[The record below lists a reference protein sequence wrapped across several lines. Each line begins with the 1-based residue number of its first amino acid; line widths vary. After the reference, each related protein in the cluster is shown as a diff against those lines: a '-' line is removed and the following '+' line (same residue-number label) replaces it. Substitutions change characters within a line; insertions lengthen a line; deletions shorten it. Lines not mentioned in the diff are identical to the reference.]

1 MVRPIVNRFKDGNS
15 VANQVAN
22 DLLEFLK
29 EKLASQTRVD
39 LAVTG
44 GTVGIATLTACA
56 DLPFSK
62 LDLARLHIWW
72 GDERFVESDSD
83 DRNAKQA
90 QGAWISRLNIPSQN
104 IHEFPAKSANLNLD
118 EAASL
123 FEDQFA
129 SAGISFDLML
139 MGMGPDGHI
148 ASLFPGKELP
158 AAGIDVIAE
167 PDSPKPPAER
177 ISLTFE
183 ALNRI
188 DEIWFTVA
196 GADKVE
202 IVGVNDLTDNKT
214 LAHLL
219 HYDSDGLT
227 SVDIDNRLFRQNPL
241 RAHCN
246 ASTWT
251 KAWW

>member
-129 SAGISFDLML
+129 SEGISFDLML
-139 MGMGPDGHI
+139 MGMGPDGHV
-148 ASLFPGKELP
+148 ASLFPGQESLS
-158 AAGIDVIAE
+158 GRENVIAVHN
-167 PDSPKPPAER
+167 SPKPPPQRLSFTYETINKAKQ
-177 ISLTFE
+177 
-183 ALNRI
+183 
-188 DEIWFTVA
+188 IWFTVA
-196 GADKVE
+196 GADKADPVSVVFGDTPE
-202 IVGVNDLTDNKT
+202 SLPAGRISGKEKT
-214 LAHLL
+214 VW
-219 HYDSDGLT
+219 Y
-227 SVDIDNRLFRQNPL
+227 IDQTAGNLVWG
-241 RAHCN
+241 C
-246 ASTWT
+246 
-251 KAWW
+251 

>member
-139 MGMGPDGHI
+139 MGMGPDGHV
-148 ASLFPGKELP
+148 ASLFPGQESLS
-158 AAGIDVIAE
+158 GSENVIAVHN
-167 PDSPKPPAER
+167 SPKPPPQRLSFTYETINKAKQ
-177 ISLTFE
+177 
-183 ALNRI
+183 
-188 DEIWFTVA
+188 IWFTVA
-196 GADKVE
+196 GADKADAVSVVFGDTPE
-202 IVGVNDLTDNKT
+202 SLPAGRISGKEKT
-214 LAHLL
+214 VW
-219 HYDSDGLT
+219 Y
-227 SVDIDNRLFRQNPL
+227 IDQTAGNLVWG
-241 RAHCN
+241 C
-246 ASTWT
+246 
-251 KAWW
+251 

>member
-129 SAGISFDLML
+129 SEGISFDLML
-139 MGMGPDGHI
+139 MGMGPDGHV
-148 ASLFPGKELP
+148 ASLFPGQESLS
-158 AAGIDVIAE
+158 GRENVIAVHN
-167 PDSPKPPAER
+167 SPKPPPQRLSFTYETINKAKQ
-177 ISLTFE
+177 
-183 ALNRI
+183 
-188 DEIWFTVA
+188 IWFTVA
-196 GADKVE
+196 GADKADAVSVVFGDTPE
-202 IVGVNDLTDNKT
+202 SLPAGRISGKEKT
-214 LAHLL
+214 VW
-219 HYDSDGLT
+219 Y
-227 SVDIDNRLFRQNPL
+227 IDQTAGNLVWG
-241 RAHCN
+241 C
-246 ASTWT
+246 
-251 KAWW
+251 

>member
-1 MVRPIVNRFKDGNS
+1 VVRPIVNRFKDGNS
-15 VANQVAN
+15 VSNQVAN

-129 SAGISFDLML
+129 SEGISFDLML
-139 MGMGPDGHI
+139 MGMGPDGHV
-148 ASLFPGKELP
+148 ASLFPGQESLS
-158 AAGIDVIAE
+158 GRENVIAVHN
-167 PDSPKPPAER
+167 SPKPPPQRLSFTYETINKAKQ
-177 ISLTFE
+177 
-183 ALNRI
+183 
-188 DEIWFTVA
+188 IWFTVA
-196 GADKVE
+196 GADKADAVSVVFGDTPE
-202 IVGVNDLTDNKT
+202 SLPAGRISGKEKT
-214 LAHLL
+214 VW
-219 HYDSDGLT
+219 Y
-227 SVDIDNRLFRQNPL
+227 IDQTAGNLVWG
-241 RAHCN
+241 C
-246 ASTWT
+246 
-251 KAWW
+251 

>member
-123 FEDQFA
+123 FEGQFA

-139 MGMGPDGHI
+139 MGMGPDGHV
-148 ASLFPGKELP
+148 ASLFPGQESLS
-158 AAGIDVIAE
+158 GRENVIAVHN
-167 PDSPKPPAER
+167 SPKPPPQRLSFTYETINKAKQ
-177 ISLTFE
+177 
-183 ALNRI
+183 
-188 DEIWFTVA
+188 IWFTVA
-196 GADKVE
+196 GADKADAVSVVFGDTPE
-202 IVGVNDLTDNKT
+202 SLPAGRISGKEKT
-214 LAHLL
+214 VW
-219 HYDSDGLT
+219 Y
-227 SVDIDNRLFRQNPL
+227 IDQTAGNLVWG
-241 RAHCN
+241 C
-246 ASTWT
+246 
-251 KAWW
+251 

>member
-1 MVRPIVNRFKDGNS
+1 VVRPIVNRFKDGNS

-129 SAGISFDLML
+129 SEGISFDLML
-139 MGMGPDGHI
+139 MGMGPDGHV
-148 ASLFPGKELP
+148 ASLFPGQESLS
-158 AAGIDVIAE
+158 GRENVIAVHN
-167 PDSPKPPAER
+167 SPKPPPQRLSFTYETINKAKQ
-177 ISLTFE
+177 
-183 ALNRI
+183 
-188 DEIWFTVA
+188 IWFTVA
-196 GADKVE
+196 GADKADAVSVVFGDTPE
-202 IVGVNDLTDNKT
+202 SLPAGRISGKEKT
-214 LAHLL
+214 VW
-219 HYDSDGLT
+219 Y
-227 SVDIDNRLFRQNPL
+227 IDQTAGNLVWG
-241 RAHCN
+241 C
-246 ASTWT
+246 
-251 KAWW
+251 

>member
-139 MGMGPDGHI
+139 MGMGPDGHV
-148 ASLFPGKELP
+148 ASLFPGQESLS
-158 AAGIDVIAE
+158 GRENVIAVHN
-167 PDSPKPPAER
+167 SPKPPPQRLSFTYETINKAKQ
-177 ISLTFE
+177 
-183 ALNRI
+183 
-188 DEIWFTVA
+188 IWFTVA
-196 GADKVE
+196 GADKADAVSVVFGDTPE
-202 IVGVNDLTDNKT
+202 SLPAGRISGKEKT
-214 LAHLL
+214 VW
-219 HYDSDGLT
+219 Y
-227 SVDIDNRLFRQNPL
+227 IDQTAGNLVWG
-241 RAHCN
+241 C
-246 ASTWT
+246 
-251 KAWW
+251 